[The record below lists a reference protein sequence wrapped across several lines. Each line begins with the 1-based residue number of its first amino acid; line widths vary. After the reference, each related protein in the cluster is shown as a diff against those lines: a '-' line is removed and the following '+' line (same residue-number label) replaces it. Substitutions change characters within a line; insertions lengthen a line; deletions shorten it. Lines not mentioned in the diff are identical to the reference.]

1 MAASNAATESKKA
14 IQEFLDNAKEGVK
27 NLTTLEIKT
36 IVGAIEFED
45 DGSLKPPSGD
55 LEGIVSQVQL
65 VSGDIT
71 TRITPN
77 FGKNNAQLM
86 EYHLVKENQG
96 QEIVRKNLQVV
107 KEIGTTLVSLLKDDD
122 KLNDNA

>member
-1 MAASNAATESKKA
+1 MAGTTGESTSKKA
-14 IQEFLDNAKEGVK
+14 IQDFLDNAKDSVK

-36 IVGAIEFED
+36 IVGAIEFEK
-45 DGSLKPPSGD
+45 DGSLKPPTGD
-55 LEGIVSQVQL
+55 LEGIVSKVQL

-71 TRITPN
+71 TRITPD
-77 FGKNNAQLM
+77 FGKNYAQLM

-107 KEIGTTLVSLLKDDD
+107 KEIGTTLVSLLNNDD
-122 KLNDNA
+122 KLNEDT

>member
-1 MAASNAATESKKA
+1 MAESSSESNSKKA
-14 IQEFLDNAKEGVK
+14 IQDFLDNAKEGVK

-36 IVGAIEFED
+36 IVGAIEFD
-45 DGSLKPPSGD
+45 SKGKLKPPSGD
-55 LEGIVSQVQL
+55 LEGIVSEVQL

-71 TRITPN
+71 TRVTPE

-107 KEIGTTLVSLLKDDD
+107 KEIGTTLVSLLNNDDT
-122 KLNDNA
+122 LNEDS